1 MQLVDGFAWWPVAV
15 TTWILRSQ
23 GEAGSG
29 QNSRGRE
36 GETREPRRIKF
47 MKRCDLLP
55 MIWTHTKTYSCA
67 GVPHTSP
74 QRTARAHVT
83 EAFWYIFWC
92 SLGTSPEL
100 RFDHLAGDL
109 CLGIFMAR
117 PCNKAWD
124 MPSLTAKGMGSKASP
139 YEHQDHS
146 RRRMNSVP
154 WKFCTILDQDFVV
167 CFRCLQSEFVCP
179 CRLEAFTTHH
189 TATCCHGPSRSQLK
203 STCVKRV

>member
-1 MQLVDGFAWWPVAV
+1 MDLPHGRWPSRLEFFVRKEKLAVAK
-15 TTWILRSQ
+15 ILEEEKVKQEKLEVS
-23 GEAGSG
+23 
-29 QNSRGRE
+29 NSWRDAIFY
-36 GETREPRRIKF
+36 PWFKHIKKPIHALGYLTLHRKKLPHF
-47 MKRCDLLP
+47 MWQKLF
-55 MIWTHTKTYSCA
+55 
-67 GVPHTSP
+67 G
-74 QRTARAHVT
+74 
-83 EAFWYIFWC
+83 IFWC

-109 CLGIFMAR
+109 CLGILVGGH
-117 PCNKAWD
+117 CNKAWD
-124 MPSLTAKGMGSKASP
+124 MPSLTANSMGSKASP

-179 CRLEAFTTHH
+179 CPLEAFTTHH